1 MKSQKRSHS
10 IPRQNKNAPLGSNR
24 VSFDLTLKLLH
35 AVEHTRDVELPCE
48 EAAQLFDQLA
58 ELVRRGEDP
67 GQFLPLV
74 QQHLEICADCREEF
88 EALMRVLKASPA

>member
-1 MKSQKRSHS
+1 
-10 IPRQNKNAPLGSNR
+10 
-24 VSFDLTLKLLH
+24 LLH
-35 AVEHTRDVELPCE
+35 AVERTQDVELPCE
-48 EAAQLFDQLA
+48 EAAQLFDQVA

-67 GQFLPLV
+67 DQFLPLV